1 MKIRKRVRECENGKT
16 TAVLFIPP
24 GDMLFR
30 NNIAEKEILQTK
42 KNYNNMKNFLMNNS
56 DKEKKSFSQLK
67 HNFR

>member
-30 NNIAEKEILQTK
+30 NNIAEKEILQK
-42 KNYNNMKNFLMNNS
+42 KKNFLMNNS